1 MDHSVCHRWQ
11 RICRRTKL
19 HQQGTAQATKVE
31 GAGQANQSTKIPEQI
46 RLRDIY
52 AIVAREKEMQ
62 NITKNKKQHVRNI
75 HIPKTVAMAATA
87 QKKRYKGRT
96 TARVSK
102 AKNAQEGSS
111 HSFQKHS

>member
-1 MDHSVCHRWQ
+1 
-11 RICRRTKL
+11 
-19 HQQGTAQATKVE
+19 
-31 GAGQANQSTKIPEQI
+31 
-46 RLRDIY
+46 
-52 AIVAREKEMQ
+52 MQ

-111 HSFQKHS
+111 HSFQKHSWPHKRKKAKDKPKDNLGDEHAEILAIFIPMALNKSNPTQ